1 VSYSPYEDRSQGIE
15 LVVRSA
21 LPVRERAY
29 GHVKALILAGQFPPG
44 QRLVEERLAQELGIS
59 RTPIREALHKL
70 ASEGLIPSPA
80 ARGFGASP
88 DLEQE
93 IEELFELRAVLEGH
107 ALRVICGRLTTR
119 ELLELDE
126 TVRKTEVAL
135 HCQRLDE
142 VFLWN
147 KRFHHAL
154 HEMIS
159 DKRRLHDQIV
169 TMRQYAFRYRD
180 SVTWDADDGR
190 RTVEGHR
197 RIVTALRLRD
207 PDLCERVMREHIQRP
222 QRRLQ
227 PDVGV
232 GMTRLNLKE
241 SPSGAGA
248 SSTTVRPGR
257 TARGPIPPPT
267 PHRSTQLPA

>member
-1 VSYSPYEDRSQGIE
+1 MMNDDRSQGIE
-15 LVVRSA
+15 LVVRNT

-29 GHVKALILAGQFPPG
+29 RQVKALILAGHLPPG
-44 QRLVEERLAQELGIS
+44 QRLTEERLAQGLGIS

-70 ASEGLIPSPA
+70 ASEGLITSLA

-88 DLEQE
+88 NLEKE

-107 ALRVICGRLTTR
+107 ALRVVCGRLTAR
-119 ELLELDE
+119 ELFELDE
-126 TVRKTEVAL
+126 TVRKTEDAL

-147 KRFHHAL
+147 KRFHDDL

-169 TMRQYAFRYRD
+169 TMRQYAFRYWD
-180 SVTWDADDGR
+180 SGTWDVDDGR

-207 PDLCERVMREHIQRP
+207 PDLCERVMREHIQPP

-227 PDVGV
+227 PNVGV
-232 GMTRLNLKE
+232 GVTRLNPKE
-241 SPSGAGA
+241 SPSGGA
-248 SSTTVRPGR
+248 PPA
-257 TARGPIPPPT
+257 TAFDGIGVPM
-267 PHRSTQLPA
+267 